1 MNRSIHLTEERL
13 FFCFPVPFWC
23 SIRVAVAFVGFL
35 GMVAHYSQKISVG
48 IALVCMVNHT
58 AIHSLKNASTIALT
72 QDDIDCPR
80 ANNAIEIVRNLN
92 CFSFADFSL
101 IRKDRMYGRKIF
113 KELFS
118 ADIFG
123 VI

>member
-1 MNRSIHLTEERL
+1 MTS
-13 FFCFPVPFWC
+13 FVVSFWC

-58 AIHSLKNASTIALT
+58 AINQHKYSHAIPLT
-72 QDDIDCPR
+72 QADIDCPR
-80 ANNAIEIVRNLN
+80 ANNTVKIV
-92 CFSFADFSL
+92 SL
-101 IRKDRMYGRKIF
+101 LPNKKILVRTAVVVRKVHIHGPKIF
-113 KELFS
+113 KVLFS
-118 ADIFG
+118 EVISG